1 MGGNVL
7 FRVYVVEGRGES
19 CQEKGAVEELQ
30 RGGAFSGACVLRC
43 FSHI

>member
-7 FRVYVVEGRGES
+7 FRVYVVEGREKS

-30 RGGAFSGACVLRC
+30 RGGAFSDACVLSC
-43 FSHI
+43 FGHI